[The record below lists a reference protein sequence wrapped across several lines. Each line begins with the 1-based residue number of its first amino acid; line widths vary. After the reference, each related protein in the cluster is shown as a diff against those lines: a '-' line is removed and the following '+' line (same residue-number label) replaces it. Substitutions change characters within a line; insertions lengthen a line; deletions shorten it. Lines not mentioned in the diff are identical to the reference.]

1 MFVVTDDGQWVNE
14 QFARLAEVIKDYD
27 PYLELQWIPPGQ
39 RTDDADRKNPYR
51 IIDSRSGYVVM
62 FASEVDTP
70 NSILARLW
78 GADNKHGS
86 VLDRLDA
93 ENAANEALRLKE
105 QMDDEEM
112 RKDFTAFLI
121 GTKKNYI
128 KTINPITGEKVKF
141 DDQLRRI

>member
-1 MFVVTDDGQWVNE
+1 MLIVTDDGQWVNE
-14 QFARLAEVIKDYD
+14 HFARLAEVIKDYD

-39 RTDDADRKNPYR
+39 RTEDADRKNPYR

-62 FASEVDTP
+62 FASELDTP
-70 NSILARLW
+70 NKILARLW
-78 GADNKHGS
+78 GADNKNGS
-86 VLDRLDA
+86 VLERMDA

-105 QMDDEEM
+105 KMDEEEM
-112 RKDFTAFLI
+112 RRDFTAFLI

-128 KTINPITGEKVKF
+128 KTRNPITGEFVKF